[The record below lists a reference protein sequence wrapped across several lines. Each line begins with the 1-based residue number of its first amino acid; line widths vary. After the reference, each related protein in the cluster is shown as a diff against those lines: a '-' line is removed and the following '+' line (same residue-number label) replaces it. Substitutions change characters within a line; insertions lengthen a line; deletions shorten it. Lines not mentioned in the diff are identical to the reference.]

1 MKTYFYLFKKLFIIL
16 PAQYS
21 RKLYLIFFGL
31 AIAGVLETIG
41 IALVIP
47 IIFEILNENSSYFI
61 KEYLLNFFPYQKL
74 VIIKFFFLCILFL
87 YIFKSIYL
95 TKLEYTIQ
103 RFVQSVVADLTLVL
117 FKKYTNIDYEFNVN
131 NSSSIL
137 FRNLTR
143 EIGNFSAGIL
153 RPAIM
158 FAKEFFITSLLLI
171 MLVTINFKVS
181 VLVLIFSLLFIFIT
195 QRYSKLILRNLG
207 KKEQQL
213 NGAQN
218 KTLLESLQGIKF
230 IKSYNLENLFYLK
243 LSKIL
248 REHIN
253 VKTKSNTI
261 RLLPRIWVELFLL
274 LFLILLALIFNIFNY
289 TFLDLVTF
297 SSIFLVTMLK
307 VLPSLISA
315 VRVLNTLSSHKA
327 SMDLISF
334 EFFYDRNQF
343 KEKINAKKI
352 NVESSKTY
360 EIQNIHFNYLNSEN
374 ILEDISLK
382 INTKNDII
390 GIIGESGSG
399 KTTLVDIL
407 IGLLKPIKG
416 IYNLDGFKIEN
427 NLPNNFFGYIPQNTF
442 LFEDTLKNNILITNG
457 YSSDLI
463 NEKLN
468 KILEITQLKNL
479 IESLPDRENT
489 FIGENGS
496 KISGGQKQRIG
507 IARALMS
514 NPKIIILDE
523 ATAGLDKITEEK
535 ILENLKIISKET
547 SIIIISHNP
556 IIQNYCNN
564 IYNLKEK
571 KLIKIK

>member
-1 MKTYFYLFKKLFIIL
+1 
-16 PAQYS
+16 
-21 RKLYLIFFGL
+21 
-31 AIAGVLETIG
+31 
-41 IALVIP
+41 
-47 IIFEILNENSSYFI
+47 
-61 KEYLLNFFPYQKL
+61 
-74 VIIKFFFLCILFL
+74 
-87 YIFKSIYL
+87 
-95 TKLEYTIQ
+95 
-103 RFVQSVVADLTLVL
+103 
-117 FKKYTNIDYEFNVN
+117 
-131 NSSSIL
+131 
-137 FRNLTR
+137 
-143 EIGNFSAGIL
+143 
-153 RPAIM
+153 M

-507 IARALMS
+507 IARALYQKS
-514 NPKIIILDE
+514 QILLLDE
-523 ATAGLDKITEEK
+523 PTSALDEK
-535 ILENLKIISKET
+535 NENEIFEHLRELKKSLTIIMVTHKTKAKEY
-547 SIIIISHNP
+547 SDKSLIINDG
-556 IIQNYCNN
+556 
-564 IYNLKEK
+564 
-571 KLIKIK
+571 KIKDY